1 MVPSGGILTQ
11 KACLV
16 GVICIY
22 DASRK
27 IDVTVAT
34 DLVNMFDGLAGYGD
48 FATAALTLHT
58 GVSID
63 EKLQLEP

>member
-11 KACLV
+11 KTCLV

-34 DLVNMFDGLAGYGD
+34 DLVNTFDGLAGYGD
-48 FATAALTLHT
+48 FAAAALTLHM
-58 GVSID
+58 GVSMD
-63 EKLQLEP
+63 KNLQLEP